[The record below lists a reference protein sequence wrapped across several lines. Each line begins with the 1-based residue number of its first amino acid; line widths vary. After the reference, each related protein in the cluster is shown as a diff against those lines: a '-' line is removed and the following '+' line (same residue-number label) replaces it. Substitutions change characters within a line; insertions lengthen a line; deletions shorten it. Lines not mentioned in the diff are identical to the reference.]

1 MMLIKEQKVQSAL
14 KKITDIIGVAFV
26 LYVPNAED
34 TNYYWNTKNLN
45 SLIDKD
51 SRKIKSSLLN
61 QCGRFKCITIDS
73 ANDSTCDSCSDEMYE
88 RLLTGLYIGASKFR
102 NDVGD
107 RIADTDFLIGCGLD
121 RNEIDC
127 FCRTLFALAAI
138 SKEEYDKMCLGV
150 DLL

>member
-1 MMLIKEQKVQSAL
+1 MMLEQRVQSAIE
-14 KKITDIIGVAFV
+14 KITDITGVAFV
-26 LYVPNAED
+26 LYVPNAGD

-73 ANDSTCDSCSDEMYE
+73 ANDYTCDSCSNEMYE

-107 RIADTDFLIGCGLD
+107 RITDIDFLIGDCGLD
-121 RNEIDC
+121 RNEIDG
-127 FCRTLFALAAI
+127 FCCILFALAAI
-138 SKEEYDKMCLGV
+138 SKEEYNKVCLGV